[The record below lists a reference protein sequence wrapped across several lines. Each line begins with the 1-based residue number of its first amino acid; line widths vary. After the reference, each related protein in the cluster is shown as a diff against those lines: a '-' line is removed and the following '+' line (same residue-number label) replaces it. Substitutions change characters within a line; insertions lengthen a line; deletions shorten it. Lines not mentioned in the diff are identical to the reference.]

1 MMSFEQ
7 VIDIFADYLAL
18 DTEREVC
25 KSRYGYI
32 RVEFHK
38 IKELPGYCSGMVCR
52 TPKELFDLLLSDYE
66 SYLEIQRTK
75 GHRGVT
81 EEDKK
86 KLPHCANPVWGSG
99 KKETP
104 YNFDDLLSA

>member
-7 VIDIFADYLAL
+7 VIDIFGDYLAL
-18 DTEREVC
+18 DTEMEVC

-32 RVEFHK
+32 RVEFHGTG
-38 IKELPGYCSGMVCR
+38 ELPGYCSGMVCH

-75 GHRGVT
+75 GCRDVT
-81 EEDKK
+81 EEDKNEIAALCQSRLEK
-86 KLPHCANPVWGSG
+86 WEKGNAR
-99 KKETP
+99 
-104 YNFDDLLSA
+104 